1 MVKEIN
7 EYSGVVI
14 AVISLWVVYKL
25 INHKHNELF
34 EGNTNKP
41 SELSPPKIIGEE
53 LPPAPGPSPN
63 DINNEE
69 GGISNWFYSLFDNS
83 DEVNN
88 DDLKEGKYM
97 EVGSQFVIPEE
108 KGILDKVKD
117 TIMNLF

>member
-25 INHKHNELF
+25 IHHKHNELF
-34 EGNTNKP
+34 EGNTNKQ
-41 SELSPPKIIGEE
+41 SELSQPKIIGEE

-63 DINNEE
+63 DINNGEWS
-69 GGISNWFYSLFDNS
+69 ISNWFYSLFDNS

-88 DDLKEGKYM
+88 EDLKEGKYM
-97 EVGSQFVIPEE
+97 EVGSQFIVPEE

-117 TIMNLF
+117 IIMNLF